1 MVPWQNH
8 GRKGACCTKRNLY
21 AVLLLVALFAIV
33 FSSGK
38 AVSYCVGQTEQQ
50 LQEAYTLAQAQ
61 QYPASAQA
69 YRSAA
74 ENARRHSRFLCL
86 FVRRNLLDKINETLA
101 TLEFYA
107 LPDNPADLAV
117 ETARAFSQLEQLEDS
132 FIAVF

>member
-1 MVPWQNH
+1 MT
-8 GRKGACCTKRNLY
+8 GRGAPCTKRNLY
-21 AVLLLVALFAIV
+21 AVLLLAVLFAIV
-33 FSSGK
+33 YGSGK
-38 AVSYCVGQTEQQ
+38 AVSHCIGQTEQQ
-50 LQEAYTLAQAQ
+50 LQAAYALAQAQ

-86 FVRRNLLDKINETLA
+86 FVRRSLLDKVNETLA

-117 ETARAFSQLEQLEDS
+117 ETARAFSQLEQLEES